1 MVFFYISNHGIESA
15 LMEQAF
21 AVAKAFFELPE
32 SEKQAVAVD
41 KNQRGWLAQGM
52 SRLQGSKDP

>member
-1 MVFFYISNHGIESA
+1 
-15 LMEQAF
+15 MEQAF

-52 SRLQGSKDP
+52 SRLQGSKTHDLKEVLE